1 MFIIN
6 FFQNENV
13 FFILMNKNFII
24 RYIIFLYKNIILY
37 FKFMINK
44 KRNFDEIY
52 FLFTNHIKLI
62 KKFSQCFVSRDS
74 FNCSNND
81 FINSSSS

>member
-1 MFIIN
+1 
-6 FFQNENV
+6 
-13 FFILMNKNFII
+13 
-24 RYIIFLYKNIILY
+24 
-37 FKFMINK
+37 MIDK

-62 KKFSQCFVSRDS
+62 LKFFNVCFVSRDS
-74 FNCSNND
+74 FNCANND